1 MIRQDYIMRQIEGI
15 ARMLA
20 KILFNKDSTSYIEEQ
35 QQAETDQ
42 LYHTLNDLVDK
53 GQINQAEDLLFE
65 HMNLGDSR
73 YMELAL
79 DFYAR
84 LNALD
89 EKTLDD
95 AGFEREEIKQGLLD
109 AAKRYGFAFDE
120 SLGIDVFQ

>member
-20 KILFNKDSTSYIEEQ
+20 KILFNKDSTSYIEDHQ
-35 QQAETDQ
+35 QTEADQ
-42 LYHTLNDLVDK
+42 LYRTLNDLVDN
-53 GQINQAEDLLFE
+53 GQINRAEDLLFE
-65 HMNLGDSR
+65 HMDLGNRR

-84 LNALD
+84 LNSLD

-95 AGFEREEIKQGLLD
+95 EGFEREEIKQGLLD